1 MPATRLTTIGP
12 AANGIAKFTAP
23 DAPSRLGE
31 RACARAKPARM
42 TTAKRIPVA
51 RTEPKTT
58 PDERSRLRRRCRRAS
73 SQKAAAARIWRR
85 RTPVTLTHED
95 GSDAEAR
102 TAAIH
107 WAERAVIS
115 SPRRTI
121 TFPRGILVKTLS
133 TEREAAARRSPVR
146 AAS

>member
-1 MPATRLTTIGP
+1 
-12 AANGIAKFTAP
+12 
-23 DAPSRLGE
+23 
-31 RACARAKPARM
+31 M

-51 RTEPKTT
+51 STEPNTT
-58 PDERSRLRRRCRRAS
+58 PDERSRLRRRWRRAS
-73 SQKAAAARIWRR
+73 SQKAAAARICSI
-85 RTPVTLTHED
+85 RTPVTLTHDD

-121 TFPRGILVKTLS
+121 TLPRGIRVNTLS

-146 AAS
+146 LAS